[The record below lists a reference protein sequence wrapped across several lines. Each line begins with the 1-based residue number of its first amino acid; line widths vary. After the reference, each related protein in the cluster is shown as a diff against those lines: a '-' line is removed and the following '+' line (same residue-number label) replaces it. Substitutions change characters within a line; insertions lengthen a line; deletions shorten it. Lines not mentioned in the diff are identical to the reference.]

1 MASITCGNCKFTHR
15 SIRAVKLCYD
25 VSQTVGHVPA
35 APGHAVLSYPGFEV
49 VTIDDYL
56 SELDA
61 QEAEQRGEIE
71 AELAVERYFE
81 DRGWDDARWEEDR
94 LSRIPF

>member
-1 MASITCGNCKFTHR
+1 MASITCGNCKTTHQ
-15 SIRAVKLCYD
+15 SVRAVKLCYD
-25 VSQTVGHVPA
+25 LSEFAGHVPA

-61 QEAEQRGEIE
+61 QAAEQAGEIE
-71 AELAVERYFE
+71 AERAVERFFE
-81 DRGWDDARWEEDR
+81 ERGYDEARWEEQRALYD
-94 LSRIPF
+94 PF